1 METLGPQ
8 ISFYAY
14 ALATLLTLVIGIVYA
29 SRRQV
34 MPYHLKALETSWDDI
49 DPKYQLMLRLFLNG
63 GGWYGISTG
72 LFMLLLL
79 FIPFRN
85 GEVWAGLAIGIVG
98 LIGALSLT
106 LIVYTVKSKT
116 KGDPP
121 LWLMIVICLL
131 LVIGLVGVIL

>member
-1 METLGPQ
+1 METLGLQ

-14 ALATLLTLVIGIVYA
+14 AFATLLTLVIGIVYA
-29 SRRQV
+29 SRREV
-34 MPYHLKALETSWDDI
+34 MPYHLKALGTTWDEI

-72 LFMLLLL
+72 LFMTVLL

-85 GEVWAGLAIGIVG
+85 GDTWAGFAIGIIG

-106 LIVYTVKSKT
+106 LIVHTVKSKT
-116 KGDPP
+116 AGNPP

-131 LVIGLVGVIL
+131 LVIGLGGVIL